1 MPSFLEVLAK
11 EAEERT
17 ASSYYKSF
25 KFNASHAY
33 LSLKKAILKCKNT
46 AIIAEIKK
54 CSPSIGDLVK
64 TIDVG
69 KVALEMEAGGAVGIS
84 VLTEPKRFKGSLKD
98 LIKARSQV
106 KIPILM
112 KDIIVSFIQIEAAYK
127 AGANAILLI
136 KSLFDKGFCK
146 INLEEAIDYAHNLNL
161 EVLLETHSEYEFD
174 SAIKTKADLIGIN
187 NRSLET
193 LNVDLNVS
201 KRILNRKID
210 FNNKTIVIE
219 SGIKSLNDIQNLK
232 KYGAHAFLI
241 GSSIIS
247 SSNIKEKVKEYSSA

>member
-1 MPSFLEVLAK
+1 MLNFLEVLAK
-11 EAEERT
+11 EAEERA
-17 ASSYYKSF
+17 ASGYYKIF
-25 KFNASHAY
+25 KFNASPAH
-33 LSLKKAILKCKNT
+33 LSLKKAILKCENT

-54 CSPSIGDLVK
+54 SSPSTGDLVK
-64 TIDVG
+64 TIDVK
-69 KVALEMEAGGAVGIS
+69 KVALEMEAGGAAGIS

-98 LIKARSQV
+98 LIEARSQV
-106 KIPILM
+106 KIPVLM

-127 AGANAILLI
+127 AGANTILLI

-146 INLEEAIDYAHNLNL
+146 INLEEAIDYAHSLNL
-161 EVLLETHSEYEFD
+161 EVLLETHNEREFD

-187 NRSLET
+187 NRNLET
-193 LNVDLNVS
+193 LKVDLNVS
-201 KRILNRKID
+201 KRILSRKID
-210 FNNKTIVIE
+210 FNNKAIVIE

-247 SSNIKEKVKEYSSA
+247 STNIKEKVKEYSSA

>member
-17 ASSYYKSF
+17 ASNYYKIF
-25 KFNASHAY
+25 KFKASIAPI
-33 LSLKKAILKCKNT
+33 SLKKAILNYKNT

-54 CSPSIGDLVK
+54 CSPSTGDLTKKINVK
-64 TIDVG
+64 

-98 LIKARSQV
+98 LIDARSQV

-112 KDIIVSFIQIEAAYK
+112 KDIIVSFTQIEAAYK
-127 AGANAILLI
+127 TGANAVLLI

-146 INLEEAIDYAHNLNL
+146 INLEETIEYAHSLNL
-161 EVLLETHSEYEFD
+161 EVLLETHTIEEFD

-187 NRSLET
+187 NRNLET
-193 LNVDLNVS
+193 LEVDLNVS
-201 KRILNRKID
+201 KKILSEKIN
-210 FNNKTIVIE
+210 FNNKVIVIE
-219 SGIKSLNDIQNLK
+219 SGVKSSSDIQILHEYNV
-232 KYGAHAFLI
+232 HAFLI

-247 SSNIKEKVKEYSSA
+247 SKNIREKVKEYSSA